1 MIYKEKNK
9 EMLEITNEERELLIE
24 CIQYRLETDKI
35 VSANEA
41 LREDLEDLLLRVEE
55 SNEYL

>member
-24 CIQYRLETDKI
+24 CIQYRLETDKTI
-35 VSANEA
+35 NAEDT

-55 SNEYL
+55 SDEYV

>member
-1 MIYKEKNK
+1 
-9 EMLEITNEERELLIE
+9 MLEITDDEKELLIE
-24 CIQYRLETDKI
+24 CIQYRLETDKTA
-35 VSANEA
+35 SANEA

>member
-1 MIYKEKNK
+1 
-9 EMLEITNEERELLIE
+9 MLEITKEERELLIE
-24 CIQYRLETDKI
+24 CIQYRLETDKT
-35 VSANEA
+35 VSAEEV

>member
-1 MIYKEKNK
+1 
-9 EMLEITNEERELLIE
+9 MLEITDDERELLIE